1 MWCELWGQP
10 WGRIAMLIWKLC
22 VWMSSQRVEIV
33 FEGFSMKCRD
43 WKRIGNDVM

>member
-22 VWMSSQRVEIV
+22 VWMSSQSLGKFKGMNCVRNFLV
-33 FEGFSMKCRD
+33 GCK
-43 WKRIGNDVM
+43 